1 MSASGE
7 PPPRALPLDYDQ
19 CPDRFRTGR
28 AVIRAYGV
36 VGDVHDEV
44 ATRFRREGLSPIL
57 DVGCGDGMLGRLL
70 TGGGLTWIGLDLSRM
85 LLADAPRAVVRGDAA
100 ALPFRAGTVG
110 GVAALYML
118 YHLPAPERA
127 VAEACRVLRP
137 GGLFV
142 AAAPS
147 RHDSPELSALLPAAP
162 PLTFD
167 AEIAPSLVRR
177 FFSEVEV
184 QAWDGPFL
192 RLPDAEALRRYL
204 VGRTVSPALAA
215 ECARQMAFPV
225 TVTKRGALV
234 YGRKD
239 AGGR

>member
-1 MSASGE
+1 MSGSGD
-7 PPPRALPLDYDQ
+7 PPPTALPLDYDQ
-19 CPDRFRTGR
+19 SPDRFRTGR
-28 AVIRAYGV
+28 AVIREYGL

-44 ATRFRREGLSPIL
+44 AARFRREGLGPVL
-57 DVGCGDGMLGRLL
+57 DVGCGGGALGRLL
-70 TGGGLTWIGLDLSRM
+70 AGSGVTWVGLDLSTT
-85 LLADAPRAVVRGDAA
+85 LLADAPRPVARGDAV
-100 ALPFRAGTVG
+100 ALPFRADAVG
-110 GVAALYML
+110 AVAALYML

-127 VAEACRVLRP
+127 VAEAARVLRP

-147 RHDSPELSALLPAAP
+147 RHDSPELSELIP
-162 PLTFD
+162 PSPPSTFD

-177 FFSEVEV
+177 FFSDVEV

-204 VGRTVSPALAA
+204 VGRTVGAAVAA
-215 ECARQMAFPV
+215 ERAPRMTFPM

-239 AGGR
+239 ARGR